1 MGERK
6 SSQKGRIMRTAKGWI
21 VLLVM
26 GAFLISGCTALL
38 VGGAAVAAGSGTFLF
53 INGEMKTD
61 YYHSFDSAW
70 NACQKTVADMRGLD
84 VLPDKEIGK
93 GKITAMI
100 NDENV
105 QISVTYKAKNVTTVS
120 IRVGLIGNKLS
131 SQLIHDKI
139 GENLTRK

>member
-1 MGERK
+1 
-6 SSQKGRIMRTAKGWI
+6 MRTAKGWI

-26 GAFLISGCTALL
+26 GTFLITGCMAAL
-38 VGGAAVAAGSGTFLF
+38 VGGAAVGAGSGTYFF

-61 YYHSFDSAW
+61 YYHSFDSSW

-84 VLPDKEIGK
+84 VLPEKEIGK
-93 GKITAMI
+93 GKITAVI
-100 NDENV
+100 DDEKV

-120 IRVGLIGNKLS
+120 VRVGLIGNKLS

-139 GENLTRK
+139 GDNLVKK